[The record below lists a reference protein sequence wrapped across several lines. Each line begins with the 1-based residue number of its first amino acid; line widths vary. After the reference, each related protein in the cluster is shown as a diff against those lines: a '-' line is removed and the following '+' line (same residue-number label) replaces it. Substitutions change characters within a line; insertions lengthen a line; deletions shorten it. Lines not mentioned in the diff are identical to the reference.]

1 MALVIKGY
9 NEMPKSCDDCPLNYD
24 YILCNALNFMNKG
37 GSFWEGAPKGFDAS
51 EGRLPNCPLEL
62 KED

>member
-24 YILCNALNFMNKG
+24 YIWCNALNFMDQG
-37 GSFWEGAPKGFDAS
+37 GDFWNEKAPKDFDPLK
-51 EGRLPNCPLEL
+51 GRLPNCPLEL
-62 KED
+62 KE